1 MSRRDRRPNP
11 ALVPA
16 AFSVEAAEEWALGR
30 AASLPAD
37 LFRLIAIWSVRF
49 LVQAAPDERKA
60 CYTMKIAQAET
71 YGRSGGFGPVPDPD
85 PELIGED
92 TRRIMKDRLWK
103 DDGDR
108 VAITDSVVGQISRPP
123 DEHIVLDDRAH
134 AKYVARAELFAD
146 EAERIVQR
154 RGVAHLKHPSRPRVL
169 VVGAT
174 AGILAAL
181 GRRGFEVCA
190 TDLSADIVGR
200 PLGGVPVLDGENA
213 NAELMSD
220 ADLAIVTGQSLMN
233 RTLSGLMQLAKDH
246 DVATLIWAMTGKN
259 LGHYYTEHGVDS
271 VISDPAPFLLLP
283 GPATVGIWR
292 RPR

>member
-1 MSRRDRRPNP
+1 VSGRPRRANG
-11 ALVPA
+11 ALVPS
-16 AFSVEAAEEWALGR
+16 AFSIEAAEKWALTR
-30 AASLPAD
+30 AEDLPDD

-60 CYTMKIAQAET
+60 CYTMKIAQAEV

-92 TRRIMKDRLWK
+92 TRRILKDRLWR

-108 VAITDSVVGQISRPP
+108 LAVTDVVVGQVSRPP
-123 DEHIVLDDRAH
+123 DEQVVLDDRAH

-146 EAERIVQR
+146 EAERVLQR
-154 RGVAHLKHPSRPRVL
+154 RGSANFKRRRPRVL

-181 GRRGFEVCA
+181 AKRELEVFA
-190 TDLSADIVGR
+190 TDLSADVVGR
-200 PLGGVPVLDGENA
+200 RLGGVEVLDGASA
-213 NAELMSD
+213 NTRLVRE
-220 ADLAIVTGQSLMN
+220 ADLAIITGQSLAN
-233 RTLSGLMQLAKDH
+233 GTLPGLAQLAKEH
-246 DVATLIWAMTGKN
+246 DTSTLIWAMTGKN
-259 LGHYYTEHGVDS
+259 FGHYYTDHGVDS

-283 GPATVGIWR
+283 GPATMGIWR
-292 RPR
+292 RSH

>member
-1 MSRRDRRPNP
+1 MNP
-11 ALVPA
+11 LVPA

-30 AASLPAD
+30 AAALPAD
-37 LFRLIAIWSVRF
+37 LFRLIAMWSVRF
-49 LVQAAPDERKA
+49 LLQAVPDERKA

-85 PELIGED
+85 PALVGED
-92 TRRIMKDRLWK
+92 TRRILKGRLWR

-123 DEHIVLDDRAH
+123 DEHVVLDDRAH

-154 RGVAHLKHPSRPRVL
+154 RGAARLKQPHRPRVL

-181 GRRGFEVCA
+181 VRRGFEVSA

-200 PLGGVPVLDGENA
+200 PLGGVLVLDGESA
-213 NAELMSD
+213 NAELMPD

-233 RTLSGLMQLAKDH
+233 QSC
-246 DVATLIWAMTGKN
+246 
-259 LGHYYTEHGVDS
+259 
-271 VISDPAPFLLLP
+271 
-283 GPATVGIWR
+283 
-292 RPR
+292 